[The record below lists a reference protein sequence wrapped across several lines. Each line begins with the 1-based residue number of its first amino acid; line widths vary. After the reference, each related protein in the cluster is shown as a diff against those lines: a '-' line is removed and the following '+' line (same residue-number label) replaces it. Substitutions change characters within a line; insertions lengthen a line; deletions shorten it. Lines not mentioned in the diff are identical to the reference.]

1 LQLSHKVRTFTL
13 ISNSNILFS
22 NSPDAL
28 GTRNTRLTRIIT
40 KPELL
45 VWDYIQIC
53 EQKRD
58 AEIKM
63 YIRVRGITVK
73 WY

>member
-1 LQLSHKVRTFTL
+1 
-13 ISNSNILFS
+13 
-22 NSPDAL
+22 
-28 GTRNTRLTRIIT
+28 
-40 KPELL
+40 

-63 YIRVRGITVK
+63 YIRVRGITEVVLRLLSK
-73 WY
+73 YKDLGSISSTTKTNKQKHVRNL